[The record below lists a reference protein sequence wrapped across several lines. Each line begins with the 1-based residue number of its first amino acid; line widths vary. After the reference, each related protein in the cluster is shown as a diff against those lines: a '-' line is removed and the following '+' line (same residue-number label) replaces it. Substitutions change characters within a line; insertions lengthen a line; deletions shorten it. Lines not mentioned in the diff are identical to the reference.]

1 MYAAGQAKNLQVF
14 FYCSDALFG
23 AVVFIVDKYNKEQ
36 KGLRA
41 RDGGFQVEYVSNLNV
56 NRQTWLHPNL
66 EYTRNDVLL
75 ATFSVSE
82 PQNNINKTKFVCLVK
97 SWS

>member
-1 MYAAGQAKNLQVF
+1 MPQGRQKICKF

-41 RDGGFQVEYVSNLNV
+41 RDGGF
-56 NRQTWLHPNL
+56 
-66 EYTRNDVLL
+66 
-75 ATFSVSE
+75 
-82 PQNNINKTKFVCLVK
+82 
-97 SWS
+97 